1 MKCYICAKEGK
12 NTDAVGICIACGMGL
27 CMDHIIREDIDLMEG
42 GYPFPVKK
50 SGKRLPRILCQEC
63 ATAYKKE

>member
-12 NTDAVGICIACGMGL
+12 NTDAAGICIACGMGL
-27 CMDHIIREDIDLMEG
+27 CMDHIIREDIDLWEG

-50 SGKRLPRILCQEC
+50 TGKRLPRILCPEC
-63 ATAYKKE
+63 SAANKKG